1 MSVMFLPASPR
12 RYFTMEARSSGAQR
26 AKVGDA
32 SAPSE
37 EKDKDK
43 DKDKEVA
50 L

>member
-1 MSVMFLPASPR
+1 
-12 RYFTMEARSSGAQR
+12 MEARSSGAQR

-32 SAPSE
+32 SAPSPSE